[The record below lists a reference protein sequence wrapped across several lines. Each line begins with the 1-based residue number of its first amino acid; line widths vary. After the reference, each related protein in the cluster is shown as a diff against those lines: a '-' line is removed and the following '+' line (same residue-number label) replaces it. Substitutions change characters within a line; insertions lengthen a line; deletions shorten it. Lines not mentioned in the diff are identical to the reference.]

1 MDGLVENA
9 RRASIDEAV
18 RRLGGSAIWRVSER
32 AGRTYASIELPDTSD
47 GAVLR
52 EGAGSTV
59 YDKPVIALAVFP
71 AVPEALPALRDALDG
86 PGRPAGILA
95 CRPCEGGAIVEWDPE
110 ITGAELVLN
119 LIDVEL
125 RRFASGRR
133 SELLAPL
140 PPALAASIAARG
152 LQTPQITPE
161 RILELRIDG
170 A

>member
-1 MDGLVENA
+1 MDGLIENA

-18 RRLGGSAIWRVSER
+18 RRLGGSAIWRASER
-32 AGRTYASIELPDTSD
+32 AARTYALLELSD
-47 GAVLR
+47 ERDAAVAR
-52 EGAGSTV
+52 EGAGTTV
-59 YDKPVIALAVFP
+59 YDQPVIALAVFP
-71 AVPEALPALRDALDG
+71 TVPEALPALRDAFEG

-95 CRPCEGGAIVEWDPE
+95 SRSCEGGAIVEWDPDV
-110 ITGAELVLN
+110 TAADLVLN

-125 RRFASGRR
+125 RRFASGRN

-140 PPALAASIAARG
+140 PPTLAAKVAARG